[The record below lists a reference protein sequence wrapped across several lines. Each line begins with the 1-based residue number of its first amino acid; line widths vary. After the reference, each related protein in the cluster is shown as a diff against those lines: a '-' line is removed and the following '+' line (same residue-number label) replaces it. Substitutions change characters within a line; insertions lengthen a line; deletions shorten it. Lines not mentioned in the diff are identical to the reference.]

1 MPAMKKCL
9 TLLVFILLLSQSCT
23 SGAGK
28 EQVTQNDKID
38 PKVKATIEALNGEV
52 YTIMCENNYEKLSQ
66 MFTDTL
72 VSSLGPDFA
81 GKFMPNMQKV
91 MKDRKYRIFD
101 EFYISHAK
109 YGDTIALASGRG
121 DKEYTMKVT
130 TPVPETYIAML
141 IAGDSINEVMLT
153 LVYINTKGKWK
164 INNLYGENYSLGRRN
179 AIEQYHQAQSLE
191 KSGYLTDAE
200 ATMGLAKDCMIPGGR
215 SFQYKKQTE
224 INTFVDTLIKLTDDK
239 YTLPYTFNEIKT
251 KPKVVD
257 VRYQVYQG
265 AFVPM
270 VMYQSTVN
278 VADTVALK
286 QENDLI
292 RKSTPTLLY
301 GIDKA
306 NKTILYRVY
315 NELPNGNNNPR
326 YYGYIQQ
333 VM

>member
-1 MPAMKKCL
+1 MKKCL
-9 TLLVFILLLSQSCT
+9 TLLVFVLLLSQSCT

-72 VSSLGPDFA
+72 LSTLGPDFA
-81 GKFMPNMQKV
+81 GKFMPNMQRI
-91 MKDRKYRIFD
+91 MKDRKYRVFD
-101 EFYISHAK
+101 EFCITHAK
-109 YGDTIALASGRG
+109 PADTIKLAGGLG
-121 DKEYTMKVT
+121 DGAYTMKLIPPIAADAFV
-130 TPVPETYIAML
+130 AML
-141 IAGDSINEVMLT
+141 VAGDSINEVMLT

-179 AIEQYHQAQSLE
+179 AVEQYHEAQSLE

-215 SFQYKKQTE
+215 SFRYKKQTE
-224 INTFVDTLIKLTDDK
+224 INTFVDTLIKQTDNK

-251 KPKVVD
+251 KPKIVD
-257 VRYQVYQG
+257 VRYQVYEG
-265 AFVPM
+265 TFVPL
-270 VMYQSTVN
+270 VAYQSTVN
-278 VADTVALK
+278 VGDTVALK
-286 QENDLI
+286 QENDLMQ
-292 RKSTPTLLY
+292 KSAPSLLY

-315 NELPNGNNNPR
+315 NELPNGQNNPR
-326 YYGYIQQ
+326 YYGYIEK
-333 VM
+333 VI